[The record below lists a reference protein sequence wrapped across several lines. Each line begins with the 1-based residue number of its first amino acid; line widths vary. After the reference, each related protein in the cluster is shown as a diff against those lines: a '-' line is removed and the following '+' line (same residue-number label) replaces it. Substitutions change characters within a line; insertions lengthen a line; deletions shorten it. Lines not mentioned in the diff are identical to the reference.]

1 VAKGAAKDGGNV
13 FSGGA
18 VSVIDLVLAL
28 TAVVVVVVDSLLVEK
43 RGRGYGE

>member
-1 VAKGAAKDGGNV
+1 MAKGAAKDGGNV
-13 FSGGA
+13 FSGRA
-18 VSVIDLVLAL
+18 VFVFALVLAL

>member
-13 FSGGA
+13 VSGRA
-18 VSVIDLVLAL
+18 IFVFTLVFAL